1 MALSD
6 FTRRGFMAGLSAT
19 SLTTLISS
27 AFSTTARAGLTL
39 VEKDVRPVQAGTADK
54 TWLEINGKIYGAK
67 PDKTGPIGGGEG
79 YKHAIS
85 KGDFEPRDAESLIDA
100 LAQVKKGQVIFI
112 PAETEIDL
120 TTLIYVEKLILNIP
134 EGVTL
139 AGDRG
144 HHGSK
149 GALLTSDALETPVMM
164 RILGPDVRIT
174 GLRIQ
179 GPNPKRYVDHHT
191 RAFAK
196 DGKGRDY
203 YYKFPVSSCIQ
214 TNYDRLEV
222 DNCDLSAFT
231 RALMLD
237 KGNGHHIH
245 HCYIHKCQYKGLG
258 YGITH
263 DHSSS
268 LIEYNLLDSNRHS
281 IAGTG
286 RPGCG
291 YIARHNVELGTS
303 LSHCFD
309 MHGGRDRK
317 DGTTIAGT
325 NIEIYN
331 NTFRSTERAVGIR
344 GVPEEK
350 CVIYNNWIVKQ
361 PDAKKAVLAEE
372 KTSVYDNVYG
382 ESPSKPG

>member
-1 MALSD
+1 MGFRD
-6 FTRRGFMAGLSAT
+6 FTRRGFMSGLSAT
-19 SLTTLISS
+19 SLTALVSS
-27 AFSTTARAGLTL
+27 PFPSFARPEKPVNTNDRTINPAGL
-39 VEKDVRPVQAGTADK
+39 ADQ

-67 PDKTGPIGGGEG
+67 PDKIGPIGGGDG
-79 YKHAIS
+79 YSRGIA
-85 KGDFEPRDAESLIDA
+85 KGDFEVKDLESLIDA
-100 LAQVKKGQVIFI
+100 LSKVKKGQVIFI

-120 TTLIYVEKLILNIP
+120 TTLIYIEKLVLNIP

-144 HHGSK
+144 NQGSK
-149 GALLTSDALETPVMM
+149 GALITSDTLETPVMM

-174 GLRIQ
+174 GLRIE

-214 TNYDRLEV
+214 TDHHRLEV

-231 RALMLD
+231 RAIMLN
-237 KGNGHHIH
+237 KGDGHHIH
-245 HCYIHKCQYKGLG
+245 HCKIHKCQYKGLG

-268 LIEYNLLDSNRHS
+268 LIEFNLLDSNRHS

-286 RPGCG
+286 RPGCS
-291 YIARHNVELGTS
+291 YISRHNVELGTS

-344 GVPEEK
+344 GVPQEK
-350 CVIYNNWIVKQ
+350 CVIHNNWIVKH
-361 PDAKKAVLAEE
+361 PDGKKAVLAEE
-372 KTSVYDNVYG
+372 KTSVYDNLYG
-382 ESPSKPG
+382 ESPTKAE